1 MKFPR
6 DTQFDTSLNKIQDL
20 TWYPYIGSNYLTSE
34 QRVFVFA
41 HNIPVRPEDY
51 EEKLKDWGSKDYW
64 ARCIEEYTYV
74 RKPYTKAFRS
84 FVKSIVKTK
93 FDDNP
98 DADTQFR
105 VDEFIKKICYLNYIQ
120 DLVVG
125 NTQLT
130 VANSTQIEKSK
141 LINKSILNI
150 LKPTHCICWGRHVFN
165 YIKQTQGFGI
175 SGPDK
180 TLRKGFAINFV
191 TMDDGHEI
199 KLLKVYHPSMPS
211 FSPYS
216 EATQNI
222 IHSFLEN

>member
-41 HNIPVRPEDY
+41 HNIPVQPEDY
-51 EEKLKDWGSKDYW
+51 EEKLKMWGSKDYW
-64 ARCIEEYTYV
+64 ACHVEEYTYEEE
-74 RKPYTKAFRS
+74 RYTKAFRS
-84 FVKSIVKTK
+84 FIKSIVKTK
-93 FDDNP
+93 FDYSS
-98 DADTQFR
+98 DADTLFR

-165 YIKQTQGFGI
+165 YIKQTQGFSV

-180 TLRKGFAINFV
+180 ILRKGFAINSV
-191 TMDDGHEI
+191 TIDAGHKF

-222 IHSFLEN
+222 IHSFLED